1 MMVGDAF
8 HGGEPVTPPPL
19 ARADAVRLAIFLDF
33 DGCLV
38 DLAPRPQD
46 VVVPPALLPVLH
58 RLWRRS
64 KGAVAVVSGRP
75 VAELRRFLPGLDMAL
90 CGSHGAERSVNG
102 RRTERMSVDRDALA
116 EAARRAET
124 DLMSQAGLL
133 LERKPV
139 GLGLHYRGA
148 PRRANE
154 VSALADRLLSGLP
167 GFHAHHGKMVVEL
180 RPDGIGKGN
189 AVEDLMKRDPFRHR
203 SPVMFGD
210 DATDEPAFEVANRLG
225 GYSVKIGPG
234 PSAARHRLGSPRELR
249 RLLARLADREGQA

>member
-1 MMVGDAF
+1 MT
-8 HGGEPVTPPPL
+8 TPLL
-19 ARADAVRLAIFLDF
+19 ARADAGRLAIFLDF

-64 KGAVAVVSGRP
+64 HGAVAVVSGRP

-102 RRTERMSVDRDALA
+102 RKTERICVDRDALA
-116 EAARRAET
+116 AAARRAEAG
-124 DLMSQAGLL
+124 LMSEAGLL

-148 PRRANE
+148 PARAAE
-154 VSALADRLLSGLP
+154 VSELADRLLPDLP

-189 AVEDLMKRDPFRHR
+189 AVADLMRQAPFRHR
-203 SPVMFGD
+203 VPMMFGD

-225 GYSVKIGPG
+225 GHSVKIGPG
-234 PSAARHRLGSPRELR
+234 PSAARHRLGNPRELR
-249 RLLARLADREGQA
+249 RLLARLADREGRV